1 MSAWGLLVA
10 LLRVAYTRRG
20 RAIDQNA
27 RLNPLNRKINRG
39 LVADSHE
46 TRSLLIGLGTT
57 RHQGRGTLG
66 DILTY
71 SLIPARRR
79 AQQLQLARVVPVA
92 VSERVIDGPRI
103 VARQGPGF
111 LQLVH
116 NLHVPYYTRVCCTAR
131 ILAVGGSWRGGSLC
145 GGYPAPHVSGG
156 GGSARKSC

>member
-1 MSAWGLLVA
+1 MGAWGLACCFVA
-10 LLRVAYTRRG
+10 RG
-20 RAIDQNA
+20 LASRCVSA

-92 VSERVIDGPRI
+92 VSERVIDGPQI

-111 LQLVH
+111 LQLTRPV
-116 NLHVPYYTRVCCTAR
+116 LHAR
-131 ILAVGGSWRGGSLC
+131 LLHLVTLTGGHVTSLA
-145 GGYPAPHVSGG
+145 H
-156 GGSARKSC
+156 RKQS